1 MHELGAAAAEE
12 VQGNTKNKKLVY
24 LILIGLAVYNVND
37 PVHINIVVEDD
48 VHFNDDMLF
57 KLRNVWHELPEDWDM
72 LYLARH
78 KLGVDK
84 EYSENLLKPGR
95 SWGGWAIVY
104 SEKGVSQILRKTS
117 IIMDN
122 LIAWDEIIPAMQGV
136 HFRIGSNRWV

>member
-1 MHELGAAAAEE
+1 LYTTSPPDNHPPHH
-12 VQGNTKNKKLVY
+12 
-24 LILIGLAVYNVND
+24 
-37 PVHINIVVEDD
+37 PV
-48 VHFNDDMLF
+48 
-57 KLRNVWHELPEDWDM
+57 
-72 LYLARH
+72 ARH

-136 HFRIGSNRWV
+136 HFRQDITDLYMDKVDEPLNALALKENVARVYYNRDDLIHDTDNN